1 MSSRAVENATFSL
14 KLQSGRPEHLPEQHP
29 ELHVYLHPGCTY
41 RLAVTIAWTELFGQ
55 VLATCTCTSVLSIIM
70 YLYCTYAFIYMYR

>member
-1 MSSRAVENATFSL
+1 MPSRAAENATFSL

-55 VLATCTCTSVLSIIM
+55 VLATCTSVLSIIM
-70 YLYCTYAFIYMYR
+70 YMYLYCACTFMYMYS